1 MLYNAAL
8 VLEGGAMRGQYSAGV
23 TDVFLKHHLEFKQVI
38 GVSAGALCGANFVSK
53 QYGRMVHVN
62 THYRHDRHY
71 ISSLNIL
78 KKDPVVNLDFLFDDH
93 GWDWN
98 NFDEVAYQR
107 SASDFTIV
115 ATSLEGKTVSFT
127 NPTGDKLVEAL
138 KASSSM
144 PFLFDPQPTD
154 QGLCLDGGVT
164 DSIPYDLAQAAGF
177 DKIVVVRTRPRDYQ
191 KKTTSPVLKRLYKRH
206 YKDYPGFI
214 EAAINRPEVYN
225 EQVATLNQMEKAGQV
240 YVIAPENPVKVGRLE
255 SNVKKIRALYDEGQA
270 QAETL
275 IPAIEQYLAKNW
287 GQLWNV

>member
-23 TDVFLKHHLEFKQVI
+23 TDAFLKHHLEFKTVI

-62 THYRHDRHY
+62 TRYRHDPNY
-71 ISSLNIL
+71 ISSLNII
-78 KKDPVVNLDFLFDDH
+78 KKQPVVNLDFLFDDH

-98 NFDEVAYQR
+98 NFDEEAYQR
-107 SASDFTIV
+107 SATDFTIV
-115 ATSLEGKTVSFT
+115 ATSLAGKTVSFT
-127 NPTGDKLVEAL
+127 NPLGEKLVEAL

-144 PFLFDPQPTD
+144 PFLFDPQPTN

-164 DSIPYDLAQAAGF
+164 DSIPFDLAQAKGF

-191 KKTTSPVLKRLYKRH
+191 KKATSPLLKRLYQRH
-206 YKDYPGFI
+206 YRDYPDFI
-214 EAAINRPEVYN
+214 TAAVNRPEVYN
-225 EQVATLNQMEKAGQV
+225 QQVATLNQLEKNGQV

-255 SNVKKIRALYDEGQA
+255 SNVKKIQALYDEGQA
-270 QAETL
+270 QAEAL
-275 IPAIEQYLAKNW
+275 ISEIEEYLAKNW
-287 GQLWNV
+287 G

>member
-23 TDVFLKHHLEFKQVI
+23 TDAFLKHHLEFKTVI

-62 THYRHDRHY
+62 THYRHDPNY
-71 ISSLNIL
+71 ISSLNII
-78 KKDPVVNLDFLFDDH
+78 KKQPVVNLDFLFDDH

-98 NFDEVAYQR
+98 NFDEEAYQR
-107 SASDFTIV
+107 SATDFTIV
-115 ATSLEGKTVSFT
+115 ATSLAGKTVSFT
-127 NPTGDKLVEAL
+127 NPLGEKLVEAL

-154 QGLCLDGGVT
+154 QALCLDGGVT
-164 DSIPYDLAQAAGF
+164 DSIPFDLAQAKGF

-191 KKTTSPVLKRLYKRH
+191 KKATSPLLKRLYQRH
-206 YKDYPGFI
+206 YRDYPDFI
-214 EAAINRPEVYN
+214 TAAINRPEVYN
-225 EQVATLNQMEKAGQV
+225 QQVATLNKLEDKGQI

-255 SNVKKIRALYDEGQA
+255 SNVKKIQALYDEGQA
-270 QAETL
+270 QAEAL
-275 IPAIEQYLAKNW
+275 ISEIEEYLAKN
-287 GQLWNV
+287 